1 MKVLLDTMSGGTPPK
16 EIIEGAIQALRE
28 TKGSDLRVTLVGKE
42 ETNKAH
48 VERLEPG
55 ELKARISFLHAP
67 KVISME
73 DAPAKAV
80 KNNPNSSLVK
90 GIKYLSDKSEI
101 FISSG
106 NTGAVV
112 AGAVFHLGR
121 IPGVARP
128 GLAGITPTVKSGNLV
143 LIDIGATT
151 DANPE
156 NLAQF
161 GLMGNTFAKSVL
173 GKSDPKVGLLNIGE
187 EQSKGNKLT
196 KRTGS
201 LIDKTDLQYIGNVEP
216 HLLLTEPPADVV
228 ICEGFVGNILIK
240 AFEGGIEGTIG
251 FSKKSLSSSLRAKLG
266 GLILRPTL
274 KKLQNQLNYS
284 QFGAVPLLGVKGT
297 VFVAH
302 GRSGARAIKNAILN
316 ARQASRWDLPG
327 KIESEMERINFSWNP
342 SDPN

>member
-1 MKVLLDTMSGGTPPK
+1 MKVLLDTMSGDAPPK
-16 EIIEGAIQALRE
+16 EIIKGAIQALQE
-28 TKGSDLRVTLVGKE
+28 TEGMDLSITLVGDE
-42 ETNKAH
+42 ETNKSH
-48 VERLEPG
+48 VTH
-55 ELKARISFLHAP
+55 LKSGTASSRISFLHAP
-67 KVISME
+67 HTISME
-73 DAPAKAV
+73 DTPTKAV
-80 KNNPNSSLVK
+80 RNNPDSSLVK
-90 GIKYLSDKSEI
+90 GIKHLSDESEI

-112 AGAVFHLGR
+112 AAALFNLGR

-128 GLAGITPTVKSGNLV
+128 GLAGITPTVKSGSVV

-151 DANPE
+151 DASPE

-161 GLMGNTFAKSVL
+161 GVMGNAFAKNVL
-173 GKSDPKVGLLNIGE
+173 GKEEPKVGLLNIGE

-196 KRTGS
+196 KKTVS
-201 LIDKTDLQYIGNVEP
+201 LIHKTDLQYIGNVEP

-228 ICEGFVGNILIK
+228 ICEGFAGNILIK
-240 AFEGGIEGTIG
+240 AFEGGAEGTLG
-251 FSKKSLSSSLRAKLG
+251 FFKQALRSSLRAKLG

-284 QFGAVPLLGVKGT
+284 QFGAVPLLGVKGI

-327 KIESEMERINFSWNP
+327 KIESEMERIDFSE
-342 SDPN
+342 